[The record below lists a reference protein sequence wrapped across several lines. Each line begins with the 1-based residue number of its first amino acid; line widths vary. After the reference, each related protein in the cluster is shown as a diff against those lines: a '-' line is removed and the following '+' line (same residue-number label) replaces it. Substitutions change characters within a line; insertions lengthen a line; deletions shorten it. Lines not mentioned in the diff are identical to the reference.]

1 MSVVDTLLSHYA
13 DIMPAVDDFVSVSKV
28 PLPVCA
34 WVNTARVSVET
45 LRHLLAE
52 DGIESTLLPYP
63 DNAIQITGNHVAL
76 GKHWTYR
83 CGLLQIQEAASM
95 WAGAILQ
102 PKPGERVLDLCA
114 APGNKAGQMALSMRN
129 RGTLVANDLRVN
141 RLRAWGQISQRLGL
155 LNVSTT
161 SIDGTRFPV
170 GECFFDKI
178 LVDAPCS
185 CMGTYRRKNN
195 DFTWVSDKQRTR
207 LSHIQC
213 ALLKRAVALCRPG
226 GKILYSTCTFSPEEN
241 EAVIDY
247 LLRAYPDTLRVRR
260 IDLPGI
266 ESSAGL
272 LSWQGRRYHADCAKT
287 TRIWPHQQNSGGF
300 YMALLEKIPDPAAL
314 ALDVQ
319 SVVFEDQA
327 DSLYCASHLRHLVSR
342 YGLPD
347 HDLNAMR
354 YRATKKGFYAVN
366 ADHALP
372 VNLRTDL
379 SGLFWVKTRM
389 RFPKPTTAAVWVWGA
404 NATRQVVSLSRAQLA
419 LYLQGA
425 DCILE
430 SIQCRRCDGTG
441 YVVLHYAGI
450 SIGLG
455 ILFAREDE
463 RPVLR
468 SLFPKHLQ

>member
-1 MSVVDTLLSHYA
+1 MSVVDTLLKHYA
-13 DIMPAVDDFVSVSKV
+13 DIMPAADDFVSVSKV
-28 PLPVCA
+28 SLPVCA

-63 DNAIQITGNHVAL
+63 DNAIQIVGNDVAL

-114 APGNKAGQMALSMRN
+114 APGNKAGQMALSMCN
-129 RGTLVANDLRVN
+129 QGTLVANDLRVN

-161 SIDGTRFPV
+161 CFDGTRFPV
-170 GECFFDKI
+170 GESFFDKI

-185 CMGTYRRKNN
+185 CMGTYRRKND
-195 DFTWVSDKQRTR
+195 DFTWVSDKQRAR
-207 LSHIQC
+207 LSHIQR
-213 ALLKRAVALCRPG
+213 ALLRRAVALCRPG
-226 GKILYSTCTFSPEEN
+226 GQILYSTCTFSPEEN
-241 EAVIDY
+241 EAVIDAM
-247 LLRAYPDTLRVRR
+247 LRAYPNALRVRP

-266 ESSAGL
+266 ESSPGI

-287 TRIWPHQQNSGGF
+287 TRIWPQQQNSGGF
-300 YMALLEKIPDPAAL
+300 YMALLEKIPDPSSSA
-314 ALDVQ
+314 
-319 SVVFEDQA
+319 SPMEPMMFEDKA
-327 DSLYCASHLRHLVSR
+327 DSPYCVSHLRDLVDR
-342 YGLPD
+342 YGLPC
-347 HDLNAMR
+347 HHSNAMR

-372 VNLRTDL
+372 ANLRTDL
-379 SGLFWVKTRM
+379 SGLFWMKTRM

-404 NATRQVVSLSRAQLA
+404 NATRQVVSLNRAQLA

-425 DCILE
+425 DCVLE
-430 SIQCRRCDGTG
+430 STQCQRCEGTG
-441 YVVLHYAGI
+441 YVVLHYAGV
-450 SIGLG
+450 SVGLG
-455 ILFAREDE
+455 ILFARADD